1 MPTFSRWMPRSKS
14 PSAIWRWGGF
24 LTLLAV
30 ALWFFIHYSPW
41 VPAGTAI
48 AIVLLYVMNRARAAR
63 LRKLAAERQGES
75 ICTFARA
82 YARGDRDPF
91 VLRAVYEELAPYLAV
106 GGTAIPLRT
115 TDLLEQDLQVDGEE
129 LEFLAVHLKI
139 LLQQVR
145 CPQRNRG
152 ATYSEVGSE
161 FLIDGPQ
168 NEWIAIA
175 PRVGPRERTDALS
188 LTLRGKLTKPSCPSP
203 VHDV

>member
-129 LEFLAVHLKI
+129 LEFLARDLAT
-139 LLQQVR
+139 R
-145 CPQRNRG
+145 CGR
-152 ATYSEVGSE
+152 
-161 FLIDGPQ
+161 
-168 NEWIAIA
+168 
-175 PRVGPRERTDALS
+175 S
-188 LTLRGKLTKPSCPSP
+188 LTASQANPYYGRIKTIGDLVALLRAQPPT
-203 VHDV
+203 VAA